1 MRTFIMLI
9 AAVLCFLNEQSS
21 AQATAGSKKYQR
33 SDTLRGSI
41 TPERAWWDVTRYD
54 IEVKPDYNAK
64 TITGSNTITYK
75 VTQDSYPA
83 FMQVDL
89 QEPLV
94 IDSVLFGESRQL
106 KFSKEGSVWMVQ
118 VPKQKKAS
126 ANQVKIYYHG
136 KVREAVRPPWDGGW
150 TFTKDAAG
158 RPWMT
163 VTCQGL
169 GASIWFPCKDH
180 QADEPE
186 QGASL
191 TMIVP
196 DTLVAIGNGK
206 LDFSKNN
213 GDGTTTFKWSVVNP
227 INNYCIIPYIGKYV
241 HFDGSYAGEKGKL
254 PLDYWVLDYNQPKA
268 KTYLPGTVD
277 SMLKAFEHWFGA
289 YPFYEDGF
297 KLVDVP
303 HTGMEHQSAVA
314 YGNHYNYGYRGR
326 DGSGTGWGMKWD
338 FIVVHESGHE
348 WFGNNITSKDLA
360 DMWIHEGFTNYSETL
375 YVDYFFGK
383 KAGNEYNAG
392 TRRGIRNDRPIIPE
406 YNVNAQGS
414 GDMYP
419 KSGNMLHAI
428 RHSMDNDDRF
438 RKLMRGLNKTFYH
451 QTVTADQ
458 VISYVSKQAGFDY
471 QHVFKQYLTTTQI
484 PKLEYYADATDKNK
498 IFYRWTNCVKGF
510 NLPLVLGDGNAKI
523 RIVPGEAFKSIKL
536 KNNQLALFNKGAI
549 EKMYYVNVSPVELS
563 GSVAR

>member
-1 MRTFIMLI
+1 MLLQT
-9 AAVLCFLNEQSS
+9 VLHLILLQPLE
-21 AQATAGSKKYQR
+21 AQTGATR
-33 SDTLRGSI
+33 SYTRADTLRGTI

-54 IEVKPDYNAK
+54 IKVKPDYNAK
-64 TITGSNTITYK
+64 TITGSTIISYK
-75 VTQDSYPA
+75 VTSDSYPA
-83 FMQVDL
+83 FMQIDL
-89 QEPLV
+89 QEPLI
-94 IDSVLFGESRQL
+94 IDSVVFGAARQL
-106 KFSKEGSVWMVQ
+106 QFSKEGSVWMVN
-118 VPKQKKAS
+118 VPKQRKS
-126 ANQVKIYYHG
+126 SVNQVEIFYHG
-136 KVREAVRPPWDGGW
+136 KVKEAARPPWDGGW
-150 TFTKDAAG
+150 TFTKDASG

-180 QADEPE
+180 QSDEPD

-196 DTLVAIGNGK
+196 DTLVGVGNGR
-206 LDFSKNN
+206 LEFTKNN
-213 GDGTTTFKWSVVNP
+213 GDGTTSYKWNVVNP

-241 HFDGSYAGEKGKL
+241 RFDGSYPGEKGKL
-254 PLDYWVLDYNQPKA
+254 DLGYWVLDYNLTKA
-268 KTYLPGTVD
+268 KAYLPPTVD
-277 SMLKAFEHWFGA
+277 SMLKAFEHWFGP

-297 KLVDVP
+297 QLVDVP

-383 KAGNEYNAG
+383 KAGDEYNAG
-392 TRRGIRNDRPIIPE
+392 TRRGIRNDRPIIPP

-428 RHSMDNDDRF
+428 RHSMDNDDKF
-438 RKLMRGLNKTFYH
+438 RKIMRGLNKTFYH
-451 QTVTADQ
+451 QTVNAAQ
-458 VISYVSKQAGFDY
+458 VQRYISKEAGYNYDP
-471 QHVFKQYLTTTQI
+471 VFKQYLTTTQV
-484 PKLEYYADATDKNK
+484 PEFEYYFDKSNKNK
-498 IFYRWTNCVKGF
+498 VYFRWKNCIQGF
-510 NLPLVLGDGNAKI
+510 NLPLVLKNGNARI
-523 RIVPGEAFKSIKL
+523 RIVPTESFKSVIL
-536 KNNQLALFNKGAI
+536 KNSQAPLFDSTQIRKS
-549 EKMYYVNVSPVELS
+549 YYVNVTLRQEID
-563 GSVAR
+563 